1 MGISYG
7 SHSSS
12 DADSCKN
19 NGLWPRWKVPVVTSR
34 LPQVKKK
41 LFFFLITAIVW
52 VLLSVIFHFP
62 YFYSKASCLLCSLS
76 IPWHSVAF
84 YLAYSI
90 LFHRYFIRT
99 LRSQINESIIF
110 GFFFP
115 LCIWT
120 CHILFPTLLSLL
132 FHPTH
137 LFGPISY
144 DIYIEYPPYSFIWPY
159 SFNWHL
165 RVFDLIHLIYFLSC
179 FFCFVLNFLMSLIY
193 AQLLE

>member
-99 LRSQINESIIF
+99 LRSQINESTWLSFLDFFSHPVF
-110 GFFFP
+110 G
-115 LCIWT
+115 
-120 CHILFPTLLSLL
+120 HV
-132 FHPTH
+132 
-137 LFGPISY
+137 ISY
-144 DIYIEYPPYSFIWPY
+144 FPPYSVCF
-159 SFNWHL
+159 STL
-165 RVFDLIHLIYFLSC
+165 LIYLA
-179 FFCFVLNFLMSLIY
+179 LFLMKFT
-193 AQLLE
+193 

>member
-115 LCIWT
+115 
-120 CHILFPTLLSLL
+120 TLYLDMSYLIS
-132 FHPTH
+132 HPTQ
-137 LFGPISY
+137 FAF
-144 DIYIEYPPYSFIWPY
+144 PPYSFIWPY
-159 SFNWHL
+159 FLWNLHRISIL
-165 RVFDLIHLIYFLSC
+165 LVYLALLI
-179 FFCFVLNFLMSLIY
+179 
-193 AQLLE
+193 

>member
-1 MGISYG
+1 MIQLRKTKILKPQWYPRNLTHCIVEKTYRWNGHQLWQ

-76 IPWHSVAF
+76 ILWHSVAF
-84 YLAYSI
+84 N
-90 LFHRYFIRT
+90 LFW
-99 LRSQINESIIF
+99 
-110 GFFFP
+110 FFFRIWFIS
-115 LCIWT
+115 CIFWG
-120 CHILFPTLLSLL
+120 ILVTPVLGF
-132 FHPTH
+132 
-137 LFGPISY
+137 
-144 DIYIEYPPYSFIWPY
+144 
-159 SFNWHL
+159 
-165 RVFDLIHLIYFLSC
+165 LIPWFMQTNEVKI
-179 FFCFVLNFLMSLIY
+179 M
-193 AQLLE
+193 

>member
-76 IPWHSVAF
+76 IPWHSVEF
-84 YLAYSI
+84 
-90 LFHRYFIRT
+90 YFIRFFVFDSFYLFFRLISLVLGFLIYLDLGSMLLLIT
-99 LRSQINESIIF
+99 LACFCIF
-110 GFFFP
+110 LP
-115 LCIWT
+115 I
-120 CHILFPTLLSLL
+120 LSL
-132 FHPTH
+132 
-137 LFGPISY
+137 
-144 DIYIEYPPYSFIWPY
+144 W
-159 SFNWHL
+159 
-165 RVFDLIHLIYFLSC
+165 
-179 FFCFVLNFLMSLIY
+179 SLIFNN
-193 AQLLE
+193 